1 MFKES
6 QSFEVGNGLET
17 AKRSNWEGSSSS
29 LLTLPII
36 DQSIP
41 ISYTSNDE
49 DAFIM
54 FARRLA
60 LAGLIEP
67 EQMVHGCKLID
78 VVQKV
83 LKDNITAATGE
94 MKTLLLNAQFIAPKA
109 MPSMYSGFDDELGN
123 RKIDSTIGLQLEHAE
138 QLPFINLENAIPQL
152 NKVHPDLGQTLYAV
166 LDIAPSEG
174 IGFYTFSEMIHR
186 FSYEIQLD
194 EESVEWHQE
203 IIDEEDEN
211 EEEASSS
218 SIHQVVDLSKKFPFS
233 WVPNPQLVLTPYEV
247 FKIGETAR
255 PEIKQAI
262 DAALE
267 IMDLY
272 DAGASFFQSYVGE
285 HPLMC
290 LGQVSFFEH
299 DPTEILID
307 ELYEYANSSEF
318 CHQYLYQGFI
328 DLSTQNTFITGWNKL
343 ISGFELLGAI
353 DRLVTA
359 LNKIN
364 EVAET

>member
-6 QSFEVGNGLET
+6 QSFEMGNGPET
-17 AKRSNWEGSSSS
+17 AKQINWEGSTSSI
-29 LLTLPII
+29 LTLPII
-36 DQSIP
+36 DQSVP
-41 ISYTSNDE
+41 ISNKLNDE
-49 DAFIM
+49 EAFIM

-67 EQMVHGCKLID
+67 EKMVHGCKLID

-94 MKTLLLNAQFIAPKA
+94 MKTLLLNAQFIAPNA
-109 MPSMYSGFDDELGN
+109 MPSMYSGFDEEFGN
-123 RKIDSTIGLQLEHAE
+123 RKIDSTIGLQLEHAV

-166 LDIAPSEG
+166 LDIAPSKG

-186 FSYEIQLD
+186 FSYELQLD
-194 EESVEWHQE
+194 ADSAEWYQE
-203 IIDEEDEN
+203 TFDEEDEKDKKT
-211 EEEASSS
+211 SSTD
-218 SIHQVVDLSKKFPFS
+218 IHQVDDLSKKFPFS
-233 WVPNPQLVLTPYEV
+233 WIPNPQLVLTPYEV
-247 FKIGETAR
+247 FKIGETAS
-255 PEIKQAI
+255 PEIQNAI
-262 DAALE
+262 HAALE

-272 DAGASFFQSYVGE
+272 DAGAKYFQSYVGE

-307 ELYEYANSSEF
+307 ELSEYANGSEF

-328 DLSTQNTFITGWNKL
+328 DLSTQKKFITEWNNM